1 MEIYRKAYLL
11 LFNAITSA
19 LEEKDIHSIKFL
31 LMRAQQEAE
40 ELFMSEDIKA
50 GIVYS
55 KRDD

>member
-11 LFNAITSA
+11 LFNAITNA

-40 ELFMSEDIKA
+40 EVFMN
-50 GIVYS
+50 
-55 KRDD
+55 DDGM

>member
-40 ELFMSEDIKA
+40 ELFMSEDMA
-50 GIVYS
+50 HS
-55 KRDD
+55 KRGD